1 MSTIVNGYRVFANSL
16 EEAIIELKK
25 PKEVVKEFINKAI
38 FRDELFQIISKFDQA
53 MISKILP
60 FKYHKIDYDI
70 YEVLSENCPLHASS
84 YSILDLTLKKL
95 LEIDREG
102 ESSPKKME
110 VILFPEKFIEED
122 KNYYLFILSS
132 KGETYVPEK
141 KKYIDYGDFYLSKL
155 KNVKSYKYWDNTDK
169 PNNISH
175 SLWSKRYV
183 EWDKCLPAYNSTYKF
198 HDDMGVSIKIAD
210 FNRAITVSNKIIN
223 KVLINDFRSDSAKRV
238 EIFVD
243 NYILDEIT
251 GGDQAKIWQALK
263 TYKKEDYSEELKK
276 DKIYLTHE
284 LSKVLPMIDNE
295 YINKKYNDI
304 ISETNIKYKKE
315 ELENN
320 LMLKESKKSKFKV

>member
-1 MSTIVNGYRVFANSL
+1 MSTIVNGYRIFANSL

-25 PKEVVKEFINKAI
+25 PKELVKEFINTAI
-38 FRDELFQIISKFDQA
+38 FREELFKIISKFDQA

-60 FKYHKIDYDI
+60 IKYHKIDYDI
-70 YEVLSENCPLHASS
+70 YEVLSENCPLHTSS
-84 YSILDLTLKKL
+84 YSVLDFTLKKL
-95 LEIDREG
+95 LEIGREG
-102 ESSPKKME
+102 EDNPKKME

-122 KNYYLFILSS
+122 KSYYLFVLSS
-132 KGETYVPEK
+132 KGEAYIPEK
-141 KKYIDYGDFYLSKL
+141 KKYVDYGDFYLSKL

-175 SLWSKRYV
+175 SLWSKRYL
-183 EWDKCLPAYNSTYKF
+183 EWDKCLPEYNSTYQY
-198 HDDMGVSIKIAD
+198 HDDTGVSIKIAD
-210 FNRAITVSNKIIN
+210 FNRAITISNKSIS
-223 KVLINDFRSDSAKRV
+223 KVLAHDIRSESAKRV

-243 NYILDEIT
+243 NYIINEIT